1 MAQRCEKT
9 AAIASSEK
17 HRPCSTY
24 ESELFRTSLALTPA
38 TRAVIDVLTQEA
50 EAIAAGTDDHIE
62 LEKKIVISIAI
73 RLLAERHMIK
83 RINNQPLV
91 DAITKNQTV
100 ELLKEYKRGA
110 RGSAEEIETLEQ
122 VNIITPENIHLNS
135 FMYEPILDMG
145 SAHLRSL
152 YLHVKALA

>member
-1 MAQRCEKT
+1 MCIRD
-9 AAIASSEK
+9 
-17 HRPCSTY
+17 R
-24 ESELFRTSLALTPA
+24 
-38 TRAVIDVLTQEA
+38 IDVLTQEA

-83 RINNQPLV
+83 RINNQALV

-110 RGSAEEIETLEQ
+110 LGNAEEIEKLEQ
-122 VNIITPENIHLNS
+122 VNLITPENIHLNS

-152 YLHVKALA
+152 YIEVKTLAV